1 MGRLGGCVNTG
12 SARSRL
18 VSWVVGVSVISMLFA
33 TGATACVAPPAP
45 APPQPPDCTDPV
57 CPLAAA
63 ARGRGIRVGA
73 AVEAD
78 DLISNPAVA
87 DAVRRHFTSVT
98 TENALKLSVV
108 RPSPTLWNWGPADTV
123 VAFAETNDL
132 EVRGHTLAWVNE
144 SGSQNGLPAWMRDL
158 NDPSE
163 FRTAILDSVSA
174 VVGRYQGRVDRWDV
188 VNELFEYP
196 VGVQAPSA
204 FDRLGPDY
212 VAELFEVAHAA
223 DPGAELWLNEV
234 FTEVFPAKGDALVA
248 LVSSLRDRGVPIHG
262 VGLQTHLTLSPAAP
276 NPGSVSGLVARLR
289 ALGVEVAITE
299 LDVPLGPL
307 RTEQQQVDIYRQV
320 TAECLSAGCTEITV
334 WGVGDAFTT
343 LDTAGQRQNNPL
355 LAAFFSL
362 PSTPLLLDVNLRPKA
377 AYTAVVAAFQSTPTP
392 G

>member
-33 TGATACVAPPAP
+33 TGATACVASPAP

-63 ARGRGIRVGA
+63 ARSRGIRVGA
-73 AVEAD
+73 
-78 DLISNPAVA
+78 
-87 DAVRRHFTSVT
+87 
-98 TENALKLSVV
+98 
-108 RPSPTLWNWGPADTV
+108 
-123 VAFAETNDL
+123 
-132 EVRGHTLAWVNE
+132 
-144 SGSQNGLPAWMRDL
+144 
-158 NDPSE
+158 
-163 FRTAILDSVSA
+163 A

-212 VAELFEVAHAA
+212 VAELFQAAHAA

-320 TAECLSAGCTEITV
+320 TAECLSAGCTEVTV

-377 AYTAVVAAFQSTPTP
+377 AYAAVVAALQSTPTP

>member
-33 TGATACVAPPAP
+33 TGATACVASPAP

-63 ARGRGIRVGA
+63 ARSRGIRVGA
-73 AVEAD
+73 
-78 DLISNPAVA
+78 
-87 DAVRRHFTSVT
+87 
-98 TENALKLSVV
+98 
-108 RPSPTLWNWGPADTV
+108 
-123 VAFAETNDL
+123 
-132 EVRGHTLAWVNE
+132 
-144 SGSQNGLPAWMRDL
+144 
-158 NDPSE
+158 
-163 FRTAILDSVSA
+163 A

-307 RTEQQQVDIYRQV
+307 RTE
-320 TAECLSAGCTEITV
+320 LSRWTSTGRSPPSACRPVARRSPCGESGMPSPHWTRRV
-334 WGVGDAFTT
+334 NGRTT
-343 LDTAGQRQNNPL
+343 R
-355 LAAFFSL
+355 SWRR
-362 PSTPLLLDVNLRPKA
+362 SSRSRPPRC
-377 AYTAVVAAFQSTPTP
+377 SSM
-392 G
+392 